1 MKTVRKIKIKSVDS
15 LLGTLQT
22 QLSEIDS
29 VKEWADLSGWN
40 DTKAFT
46 RHIKKELGE
55 KPIQIIIKTKLSL
68 AFELL
73 KFNPE
78 MSCFEISR
86 IIGKPDEKALNKFM
100 KRHTGNPPSY
110 FRNHKNASHI
120 INENKKLKEPFT

>member
-1 MKTVRKIKIKSVDS
+1 LILLKRADKSDWKDCTS
-15 LLGTLQT
+15 FSRL
-22 QLSEIDS
+22 
-29 VKEWADLSGWN
+29 
-40 DTKAFT
+40 
-46 RHIKKELGE
+46 IKKEMGE

-78 MSCFEISR
+78 MTCFEISR

-110 FRNHKNASHI
+110 FRNHIKASHFI
-120 INENKKLKEPFT
+120 DEQKKI